1 MLYISMILKSILQ
14 AFFIFGTILVCNWV
28 SLVFYN
34 SLCYPS
40 FWASI
45 VTSASPLCN
54 LFMYIHAYGTS
65 LYSSSLYFLLTILLT
80 KIGYH
85 ISKPI

>member
-1 MLYISMILKSILQ
+1 MLKLPIILTSIAQ
-14 AFFIFGTILVCNWV
+14 GFFIFGTILVCNWI
-28 SLVFYN
+28 SLFVYN
-34 SLCYPS
+34 HICYPT

-54 LFMYIHAYGTS
+54 VLMYIHTYGTS
-65 LYSSSLYFLLTILLT
+65 LYSSTLYLALTILLT

-85 ISKPI
+85 ISKPE